1 MFCFFFFFFSFAI
14 LRKGVC
20 SMPQRDAYY
29 TLRTC
34 FISRRILYS
43 LTSPI
48 LAFNSRTLP
57 EFMNTARGVN
67 EH

>member
-1 MFCFFFFFFSFAI
+1 
-14 LRKGVC
+14 
-20 SMPQRDAYY
+20 MPQRDAYY